1 MSKEYIYVFALLKIH
16 YHIGELILVK
26 RWGGPESSSF
36 FFADNIYR
44 HVCYCESNESS
55 ACSESIV
62 SSVSSESSESSESSS

>member
-1 MSKEYIYVFALLKIH
+1 MMSKEYIYVFALLKIH
-16 YHIGELILVK
+16 YHIIGELILVK

-36 FFADNIYR
+36 FLADNIYR

-62 SSVSSESSESSESSS
+62 SSVSSESSESSS